1 MAQKNVQLGPLTVSR
16 QGFGCMG
23 LSHVYGQANES
34 ESLATLDRAIGLGIT
49 FFDTADIYGN
59 GHNESLLG
67 RAIAGRRNGLVI
79 ASKFGNRLDRE
90 TTGRSLDG
98 SPTYVR
104 EAVDAS
110 LQRLNID
117 HIDLYYLHRLDPQT
131 PIEDTV
137 GALARAKEQGK
148 IGAIG
153 LSEVSA
159 EVLRRAHQV
168 HPIGALQ
175 SEYSLWTRDV
185 EDEILDT
192 ARKLGIGFVAYS
204 PLGRGFLAGAE
215 VTDPNDRRRIH
226 PRFEQHAIA
235 ANAVRRAVADR
246 VATRL
251 GVTTA
256 QVALAWVLSK
266 GVVPIPGTRH
276 IRHLEANWAANDLV
290 LSDADVAELE
300 SAFIPGSTVG
310 ARFPASMAANV
321 PPTPKR
327 FLQEQ
332 LS

>member
-1 MAQKNVQLGPLTVSR
+1 
-16 QGFGCMG
+16 MG
-23 LSHVYGQANES
+23 LSHVYGQANEA
-34 ESLATLDRAIGLGIT
+34 ESLATLDRAMDLGIT
-49 FFDTADIYGN
+49 FFDTADIYGS
-59 GHNESLLG
+59 GHNETLLG
-67 RAIAGRRNGLVI
+67 RAIAGRRHGLVI

-90 TTGRSLDG
+90 SSGRTLDG
-98 SPTYVR
+98 SPAYVA
-104 EAVDAS
+104 EALEAS
-110 LQRLNID
+110 LRRLGVD

-131 PIEDTV
+131 PIEETV

-159 EVLRRAHQV
+159 DVLRRAHQV

-185 EDEILDT
+185 EDEILAT
-192 ARKLGIGFVAYS
+192 SRELGIGFVAYS

-226 PRFEQHAIA
+226 PRFEQQAIA
-235 ANAVRRAVADR
+235 ANSQRRAVAER
-246 VATRL
+246 VAQRL
-251 GVTTA
+251 GVSTA

-290 LSDADVAELE
+290 LDARDIAELE

-327 FLQEQ
+327 FLREQ
-332 LS
+332 AS